1 MNAMGQGTSTVTAT
15 STMDCTSSAPP
26 SMMYTQPPPT
36 GTMMPGWNA
45 GTDGECQCVCNVD
58 LANGYQS
65 HVAIHAYSS
74 SGVNNLQ
81 GINGF
86 GGQLGNVQSNFSIPS
101 TSSNN
106 HSSMGCKRSIR
117 PPSSLIIGRWLSSAL
132 RWVRRRGQRELRL
145 QRWRQQRMV
154 RLFRPRF
161 LHPSCCHV
169 GLGHFYSWQRCQR
182 WRRHRRPARNRH

>member
-86 GGQLGNVQSNFSIPS
+86 GGQLGNVQSNFSTLS
-101 TSSNN
+101 TSSNS
-106 HSSMGCKRSIR
+106 HSSMGCRRSVR
-117 PPSSLIIGRWLSSAL
+117 PPCSLIIGRWFSSAL
-132 RWVRRRGQRELRL
+132 QRVQRRRQR
-145 QRWRQQRMV
+145 RMV
-154 RLFRPRF
+154 R
-161 LHPSCCHV
+161 PSQLRYRQLSGCHV
-169 GLGHFYSWQRCQR
+169 GLDHCYSWQRCQR
-182 WRRHRRPARNRH
+182 RRRHCRPARNRHQ